1 MSYTNNNNK
10 PEEEEDHDGDKKKKE
25 DESLLSRV
33 DKVQKT
39 QAQLDVIE
47 QETKQSPLTSRPLPL
62 SSLRSQ
68 YLMSESDPSSP
79 SSSSFFLQG
88 IDDLSK
94 RYSTYRST
102 RGDGNCYYRAV
113 LYSLAEKFVGASTA
127 AAAAT
132 TTTGGG
138 EQQQNSTTDSEYQRL
153 LKYFET
159 ESFQL
164 ATSVG
169 GYSEISL
176 EIFHETL
183 VEFWKKLP
191 SLDATKLHEELN
203 EENSTSEYCCWY
215 LRSVASTFLK
225 SDPDRFL
232 PFLLA
237 EGGDNSQYM
246 DVSAF
251 CASQIDPMGSEATQV
266 TVLAVAEA
274 LKVRV
279 EVEYLDG
286 HPFKDQLTKHVFGE
300 QHDDKTKDNHTTLT
314 LLYRPGH
321 YDILNK

>member
-1 MSYTNNNNK
+1 MSS
-10 PEEEEDHDGDKKKKE
+10 EDHEDQEDKE
-25 DESLLSRV
+25 LSHV

-39 QAQLDVIE
+39 QAQLDIIE
-47 QETKQSPLTSRPLPL
+47 QETKQSPLTSQPLPL

-68 YLMSESDPSSP
+68 YPSDSSS

-94 RYSTYRST
+94 RYSTYRNT
-102 RGDGNCYYRAV
+102 RGDGNCYYRAI
-113 LYSLAEKFVGASTA
+113 LYSLAEKCVG
-127 AAAAT
+127 
-132 TTTGGG
+132 G
-138 EQQQNSTTDSEYQRL
+138 QNSTEYQRL

-191 SLDATKLHEELN
+191 SLDDATKLHEELN

-237 EGGDNSQYM
+237 EGGDNNSQYM

-274 LKVRV
+274 LKVCV

-286 HPFKDQLTKHVFGE
+286 HSFKEQLTKHVFGAPE
-300 QHDDKTKDNHTTLT
+300 DKTKNNITLT